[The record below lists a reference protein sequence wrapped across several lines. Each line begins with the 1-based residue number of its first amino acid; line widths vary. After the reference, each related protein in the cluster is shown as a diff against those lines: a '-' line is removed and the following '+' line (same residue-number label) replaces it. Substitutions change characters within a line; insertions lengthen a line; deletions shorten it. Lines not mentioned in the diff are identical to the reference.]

1 MSSFYCKSATALFLL
16 YISCDNHQAYGFWG
30 SGRHITSRSSTQPCI
45 KDIKLLASTTS
56 LAMPHALPRDSFKEG
71 SPDSGEDMQKS
82 MEPLEG
88 KDPIVMTMEE
98 LQAKWI
104 DICIEQSRPQDMDAF
119 SLLNV
124 LPLVVKEHQYV
135 VLVNNSADAI
145 EKTTATDASS
155 IIYITDQEL
164 QRIWQK
170 SSLGPMGKSAD
181 AFDSKNALLLI
192 NDEEDEILMG
202 SEEKEVIESLRPLA
216 HQLKSDIDSFDASSF
231 IVEEIDGGVEYIIT
245 TEVFDCF
252 DHNLLKMLCT
262 C

>member
-1 MSSFYCKSATALFLL
+1 MPSFSCKSATALLLL
-16 YISCDNHQAYGFWG
+16 YISCDDHQAFGFWG
-30 SGRHITSRSSTQPCI
+30 QGRSFTGRSSLITQPCI
-45 KDIKLLASTTS
+45 KDTKLHASTTS

-71 SPDSGEDMQKS
+71 PPDSGEDMQKS

-170 SSLGPMGKSAD
+170 ASLGPMGKPAD
-181 AFDSKNALLLI
+181 TFDSKNALLLI

-202 SEEKEVIESLRPLA
+202 VEEKEVNESLRPLA
-216 HQLKSDIDSFDASSF
+216 HQLKSEIDSFDASSF
-231 IVEEIDGGVEYIIT
+231 IAEEIDGGVEYIIT
-245 TEVFDCF
+245 TEVNCEF
-252 DHNLLKMLCT
+252 
-262 C
+262 